1 MYTPRMKSIVKY
13 ALELDLIG
21 LEIKEGYN
29 GAPLLTVTSGNKD
42 HIDKLSK
49 FTKYI
54 AKEINV
60 YREKSEDETIWK
72 LAAVFGEDT
81 VDNSYYQIKN

>member
-1 MYTPRMKSIVKY
+1 MYTPRMKSIIKY
-13 ALELDLIG
+13 ALELDLVG
-21 LEIKEGYN
+21 MEIKEGYN
-29 GAPLLTVTSGNKD
+29 GAPLLTVTSQNKE

-60 YREKSEDETIWK
+60 YSERVDEKLIWK

-81 VDNSYYQIKN
+81 VDNTYYQIKD